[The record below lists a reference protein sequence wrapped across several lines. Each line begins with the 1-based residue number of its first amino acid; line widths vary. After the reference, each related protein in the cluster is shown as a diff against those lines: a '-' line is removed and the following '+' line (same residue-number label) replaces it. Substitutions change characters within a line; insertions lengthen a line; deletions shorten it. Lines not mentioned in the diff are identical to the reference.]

1 MLVIIAW
8 RNIWRNKV
16 RSLVVVASIAVGIWA
31 GLTMMSF
38 SYGMYQGHIRNVIL
52 YQLSHLQ
59 LHHPDFR
66 SEMDVVDT
74 LPNARDLELSIRKL
88 PEVKATTSR
97 CISRAM
103 LVGASGSAGIM
114 VNGVVPG
121 DERLVTELDSLLV
134 AGSYFQDA
142 SKKELIIGSKLADK
156 LHVKPGSKLVV
167 MMQDANGEMVSGA
180 FRIKGVFRTRNSEF
194 DESSVF
200 VPIGKLREMASLEGH
215 AHEIAVLLHDGGGLL
230 DVQRKIKSI
239 ASDAEV
245 LNWMELSPELDL
257 VVNSF
262 DTYMYIFMG
271 IILAALM
278 FGVVNTMLMAV
289 LERQREIGMLMAIGM
304 NRTRVFLMI
313 MMETAWL
320 AFVGGP
326 IGILLGHMTILW
338 FGTHGVDLSQYSEAL
353 SMYGFS
359 NIIYFELD
367 SGLYLPILIMTLV
380 VTMLSAVYPAAK
392 AVSLDPARAIR
403 KI

>member
-1 MLVIIAW
+1 
-8 RNIWRNKV
+8 
-16 RSLVVVASIAVGIWA
+16 
-31 GLTMMSF
+31 
-38 SYGMYQGHIRNVIL
+38 
-52 YQLSHLQ
+52 
-59 LHHPDFR
+59 
-66 SEMDVVDT
+66 
-74 LPNARDLELSIRKL
+74 
-88 PEVKATTSR
+88 
-97 CISRAM
+97 
-103 LVGASGSAGIM
+103 
-114 VNGVVPG
+114 
-121 DERLVTELDSLLV
+121 
-134 AGSYFQDA
+134 
-142 SKKELIIGSKLADK
+142 
-156 LHVKPGSKLVV
+156 
-167 MMQDANGEMVSGA
+167 
-180 FRIKGVFRTRNSEF
+180 
-194 DESSVF
+194 
-200 VPIGKLREMASLEGH
+200 
-215 AHEIAVLLHDGGGLL
+215 
-230 DVQRKIKSI
+230 
-239 ASDAEV
+239 
-245 LNWMELSPELDL
+245 MELSPELDL

-367 SGLYLPILIMTLV
+367 SGLYLPILIMTLA

>member
-1 MLVIIAW
+1 MLFIIAW
-8 RNIWRNKV
+8 RNIWRNKI
-16 RSLVVVASIAVGIWA
+16 RSLVVMASIAVGIWA
-31 GLTMMSF
+31 GLAMMSF

-59 LHHPDFR
+59 LHHPGFR
-66 SEMDVVDT
+66 SELNVVDT
-74 LPNARDLELSIRKL
+74 IGSAPKIEESIRQL
-88 PEVKATTSR
+88 STVKAVSR
-97 CISRAM
+97 RCVSRAM
-103 LVGASGSAGIM
+103 LVSASGSAGVV
-114 VNGVVPG
+114 VNGVAPD
-121 DERLVTELDSLLV
+121 DEKLVTGLDSSV
-134 AGSYFQDA
+134 ISGDYFHDEN
-142 SKKELIIGSKLADK
+142 KKELLIGSKLAEK

-180 FRIKGVFRTRNSEF
+180 FRVKGVFRTRNSEF
-194 DESSVF
+194 DEGSVF
-200 VPIGKLREMASLEGH
+200 ISIGKWRDMASLQGH
-215 AHEIAVLLHDGGGLL
+215 AHEIAVLLYDGVDLL
-230 DVQRKIKSI
+230 DAQGKIKSI
-239 ASDAEV
+239 APNAEV
-245 LNWMELSPELDL
+245 LNWMEMSPELDL

-278 FGVVNTMLMAV
+278 FGIVNTMLMAV

-304 NRTRVFLMI
+304 NRKRVFSMI
-313 MMETAWL
+313 MLETSWL
-320 AFVGGP
+320 ALLGGTL
-326 IGILLGHMTILW
+326 GILLGHLTILW

-367 SGLYLPILIMTLV
+367 SGLYIPILIMTLS